1 MFYISIWLFIG
12 CCLTFVGHLDSRKS
26 IQSVLLVTSCVAL
39 IYSCTQVR
47 SFHDNC
53 ANMLGTPVL
62 GFMIINKLFRLFMLY
77 KLSSSTKIDVIW
89 LLRTSVQNIHHVINL
104 TFTQGTLEFE
114 YPDPRFHVEKGS
126 NETYQNFDIF
136 AHGGMIFLITSSLV
150 FFLVSDGIFISG
162 NRVIKLKQ
170 AHIWSNSHLFVRNI

>member
-1 MFYISIWLFIG
+1 MVVNWLLFNF
-12 CCLTFVGHLDSRKS
+12 C
-26 IQSVLLVTSCVAL
+26 
-39 IYSCTQVR
+39 R
-47 SFHDNC
+47 SFGQQKIHTKCPVSDLVC
-53 ANMLGTPVL
+53 CPDILLHTGKGFPWLLYANTLGTPVL
-62 GFMIINKLFRLFMLY
+62 GFMIMSHNLLHILKLQIIY
-77 KLSSSTKIDVIW
+77 VIW

-150 FFLVSDGIFISG
+150 FFLVSDGLFTSG
-162 NRVIKLKQ
+162 NRAIKLKQ
-170 AHIWSNSHLFVRNI
+170 AHIWSNSRLFVRNI